1 MTDKKPDEQPKP
13 RMVKPP
19 ANPDADPDA
28 RPKST
33 PEAPARPKMVKPPS
47 ESADAAASPPRPRM
61 VKPPSDPE
69 GGAAPTPKRVTPPGA
84 RTPGPS
90 RARRAPAAAGRSA
103 ASRRRPPSREK
114 KPPVALILGA
124 VGLVVAI
131 AVVAVIFSSGSG
143 DEGKESGKSRS
154 SEKRVGKV
162 DPSDGRGKPAPKGSE
177 RNIEDEIDAAAELQD
192 EYRRRKILAETD
204 KELYKL
210 AVWCKK
216 NGLDEEMRATARS
229 LLEREPRHS
238 GAHRLL
244 GHRLFEGD
252 NPDYMDKWLTRE
264 EYAGAVEAE
273 KEYQDKLRTDPRFEA
288 MESAIKNAKHLYLRD
303 VPHFAVREWPYV
315 LFVEDFGTKER
326 NEYYSHE
333 KADQVRCF
341 WRYMN
346 ETFPGLVNKEPKIPF
361 RVIVFKDAA
370 SYNRFNSG
378 QHSGGGSGGTTSR
391 ARAHFSLRTKFVYYY
406 EKNAKGSNFDAETT
420 LGVLFHEC
428 THQLLNWLRPHGNKA
443 SPSMWFEEAFAEYI
457 GAVRKTGKYV
467 KDEQGRDRMTFD
479 VARVNK
485 YRIAPIQV
493 LIKRNQIFTL
503 EDMFRCRSYEEA
515 NSIFSRKY
523 GKRGGMGQSLLYC
536 QGWSFVY
543 FCMNEPSGKYRD
555 KMIDYIRKDAAGDS
569 YGYETLLQCFGLKS
583 DADWKP
589 IQKEWLSYT
598 RRLKKDGTLRKRKP

>member
-1 MTDKKPDEQPKP
+1 
-13 RMVKPP
+13 
-19 ANPDADPDA
+19 
-28 RPKST
+28 
-33 PEAPARPKMVKPPS
+33 MVKPPS
-47 ESADAAASPPRPRM
+47 ESADAAASTPGPRM
-61 VKPPSDPE
+61 VKPPAGPE
-69 GGAAPTPKRVTPPGA
+69 AGAAPTPRLVTPPAA
-84 RTPGPS
+84 RASGPS
-90 RARRAPAAAGRSA
+90 RARRAPPAGRSA
-103 ASRRRPPSREK
+103 ASRRRPPTRDK

-131 AVVAVIFSSGSG
+131 AIVAVIFSSGSG
-143 DEGKESGKSRS
+143 DGGKEPGKSPS
-154 SEKRVGKV
+154 SENRVGKV
-162 DPSDGRGKPAPKGSE
+162 DPSDGQGKPAPKTGE
-177 RNIEDEIDAAAELQD
+177 RNIEDEADAAAELRD
-192 EYRRRKILAETD
+192 EYRRRKILAESD

-216 NGLDEEMRATARS
+216 NGLKEEMLATAKS
-229 LLEREPRHS
+229 LLERDPTHS
-238 GAHRLL
+238 GAHKLL
-244 GHRLFEGD
+244 GHRRFEGD
-252 NPDYMDKWLTRE
+252 HPDYMDKWLTRE

-273 KEYQDKLRTDPRFEA
+273 KEYQNRLRTDPRFEA

-326 NEYYSHE
+326 NDYYSAE

-346 ETFPGLVNKEPKIPF
+346 KTFPGLVNKEPEIPF

-378 QHSGGGSGGTTSR
+378 QHAGGGSGGTTSR

-406 EKNAKGSNFDAETT
+406 EKNEKGSRFDPETT

-428 THQLLNWLRPHGNKA
+428 THQLLNWLRPHGREA

-457 GAVRKTGKYV
+457 GAVKKTGQYA
-467 KDEQGRDRMTFD
+467 KDENGRDRMTFE

-485 YRIAPIQV
+485 YRIDPIQV
-493 LIKRNQIFTL
+493 LIERKQIFTL
-503 EDMFRCRSYEEA
+503 LEMFQCRSYEEA
-515 NSIFSRKY
+515 NSVFSLKY

-555 KMIDYIRKDAAGDS
+555 KMIAYINKDAAGDS
-569 YGYETLLQCFGLKS
+569 VGYETMLECFKLKS
-583 DADWKP
+583 DADWNP
-589 IQKEWLSYT
+589 IQKEWLAYT
-598 RRLKKDGTLRKRKP
+598 RRLQKDGTLKERK